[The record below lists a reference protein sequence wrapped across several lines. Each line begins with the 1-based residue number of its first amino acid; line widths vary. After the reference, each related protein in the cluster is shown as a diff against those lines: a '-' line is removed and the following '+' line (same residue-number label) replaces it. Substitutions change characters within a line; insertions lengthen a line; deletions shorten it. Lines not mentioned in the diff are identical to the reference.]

1 MKIRAFVLDDN
12 QQVRKAISDL
22 LKYRGY
28 EVHEFFDPSVCPVY
42 LERDCPCE
50 LEHACTDII
59 ITDIDM
65 PNVTGIEF
73 IENQK
78 KRSCKV
84 ENIAMISGAWTRDS
98 REQAESLGCEIFY
111 KPFDFTTFT
120 VWLDECEKRI
130 KPNRKLSD
138 WFKQKEN
145 GSSVK

>member
-1 MKIRAFVLDDN
+1 MEIRAFVLDDN
-12 QQVRKAISDL
+12 ELVRKIISDL

-28 EVHEFFDPSVCPVY
+28 EVYEFVDPSVCPIY

-50 LEHACTDII
+50 LEQACTDIL

-65 PNVTGIEF
+65 PNITGLEF

-78 KRSCKV
+78 RRSCKV
-84 ENIAMISGAWTRDS
+84 ENIAMISGAWTSDNEERAKS
-98 REQAESLGCEIFY
+98 ISCEIFY

-120 VWLDECEKRI
+120 AWLDECEERI

-145 GSSVK
+145 VSPVK